1 MNYKRHKYAS
11 MRSSLFIEAIYVHPH
26 ETREYLETQYDTGIS
41 VTDCRIY
48 YKNDHGR
55 V

>member
-1 MNYKRHKYAS
+1 

-26 ETREYLETQYDTGIS
+26 ETREYLENSTTGIS

-48 YKNDHGR
+48 YKNNHGR